1 MSRIVKDN
9 TYDLMKNAL
18 DATNLRQSVISNNIT
33 NVNTPNFKASKV
45 KFEATLKHAI
55 GEGNISLSGGR
66 NKHIGTGSL
75 ENIEVEVIADKNV
88 RTKEDG
94 NSVDIE
100 KEMVDMASN
109 QILYNALVQ
118 QINKK
123 LSNLSYVV
131 TGGR

>member
-1 MSRIVKDN
+1 MSNIVNNN
-9 TYDLMKNAL
+9 TYDLLKSSL
-18 DATNLRQSVISNNIT
+18 DAVNLRQSVISNNIS
-33 NVNTPNFKASKV
+33 NVNTPNFKASRV
-45 KFEATLKHAI
+45 SFEDKLKAAI
-55 GEGNISLSGGR
+55 GEGTLSLTG
-66 NKHIGTGSL
+66 NNEKHIGTGNI
-75 ENIEVEVIADKNV
+75 ENIDAEVLQDKDLKVN
-88 RTKEDG
+88 EDG

-118 QINKK
+118 QVNKK

>member
-1 MSRIVKDN
+1 MSKIVNNN
-9 TYDLMKNAL
+9 TYDLLKKSL
-18 DATNLRQSVISNNIT
+18 DTVNLRQSVISNNIS
-33 NVNTPNFKASKV
+33 NVNTPNFKASRV
-45 KFEATLKHAI
+45 NFEDKLKAAI
-55 GEGNISLSGGR
+55 GEGILGLSGD
-66 NKHIGTGSL
+66 NEKHIGTGNI
-75 ENIEVEVIADKNV
+75 ENIDADIVQDKNLKV
-88 RTKEDG
+88 NEDG

-118 QINKK
+118 QVNKK